1 MAECL
6 FSSHQV
12 LAIRQ
17 LETGLICESTHLPVV
32 RSLLVQF
39 KERHWGTLGQRLE
52 RGGEQTHLTE
62 PHSLTQCQ
70 PEAQDS
76 LEPSSFFSFLIFLN
90 VYMVC
95 VCVWS
100 EVNFGGLLCHSSQY
114 TSRQVLLLEP
124 RAHDSTSLG
133 RILALGIILS
143 SFPKVGYH
151 SCQNFR
157 GCWRS
162 ELWNSSCLAST
173 LPISPGPTK
182 QFLCVS

>member
-1 MAECL
+1 MMAECL

-39 KERHWGTLGQRLE
+39 KERHWGALGQRLE

-76 LEPSSFFSFLIFLN
+76 LEPSSFFPFFIFLN

-95 VCVWS
+95 V
-100 EVNFGGLLCHSSQY
+100 GGGQRLTLVPSSVTLHNIHRGKFSY
-114 TSRQVLLLEP
+114 
-124 RAHDSTSLG
+124 
-133 RILALGIILS
+133 LS
-143 SFPKVGYH
+143 P
-151 SCQNFR
+151 
-157 GCWRS
+157 
-162 ELWNSSCLAST
+162 ELMIQL
-173 LPISPGPTK
+173 
-182 QFLCVS
+182 V